1 MGIWTSVT
9 IEATTRADKHIS
21 ILKTVQ
27 EHADGHD
34 IVFYH
39 RESSSVANTLV
50 THKVE
55 FRIELDGEYALNFL
69 QKLNKHLRT
78 ICCRHTMEIYGLLMY

>member
-1 MGIWTSVT
+1 MSIWTVVT
-9 IEATTRADKHIS
+9 IEATTRADRHIS
-21 ILKTVQ
+21 ILKTIQ

-39 RESSSVANTLV
+39 RECSSVANALV
-50 THKVE
+50 THKVD
-55 FRIELDGEYALNFL
+55 FRIELDGDSAINFL

-78 ICCRHTMEIYGLLMY
+78 VCCQHTMEMQPLLP

>member
-1 MGIWTSVT
+1 MSIWTVVT
-9 IEATTRADKHIS
+9 IEATTRADRHIS
-21 ILKTVQ
+21 ILKTIQ

-39 RESSSVANTLV
+39 RECSSVANALV
-50 THKVE
+50 THKVD
-55 FRIELDGEYALNFL
+55 FRIELDGDSAINFL

-78 ICCRHTMEIYGLLMY
+78 VCCQHTMEIHCLLMY